1 MLFFRWQNQNW
12 RFWSWL
18 YLTDKK
24 PSENILACNICI
36 LYLWLLQHFCIRFDK
51 ANGFDRVYDETRY
64 FAMFGDEK
72 YGFIYN
78 RIRYL
83 MGVKSGITYVIS
95 HNYAKINI
103 DSYDSLPIE
112 KTLTLHNVVMLVKSV
127 FNKDKN
133 NCYYKTFWEKC
144 SYELPKNNNN
154 E

>member
-1 MLFFRWQNQNW
+1 
-12 RFWSWL
+12 
-18 YLTDKK
+18 
-24 PSENILACNICI
+24 
-36 LYLWLLQHFCIRFDK
+36 
-51 ANGFDRVYDETRY
+51 
-64 FAMFGDEK
+64 MFGDEK

-133 NCYYKTFWEKC
+133 NCYYKTF
-144 SYELPKNNNN
+144 
-154 E
+154 